1 MNAHS
6 LSSSPPPRTTA
17 ARVAGRDWIDAAIQW
32 ASGVAAVAM
41 FVYGVALSYAVLHAI
56 AAAARLP
63 SWAAGLWPLGFE
75 AFMASAALN
84 ALAEQRHR
92 RGMGDWWRRVPWY
105 PWTLT
110 GLTAGAS
117 ILLNWFHPAI
127 PLDPPPGWLVS
138 VVYGLPPLIAVF
150 AWHLFLQRVAHR
162 RQLAPVAAAG
172 PAAYQDVPPAVP
184 VPEVPPASTVAVP
197 VPARDGPAP
206 VPVPGGRPAGD
217 PPGATAGTEPAT
229 APPLRAGTVV
239 AAGRDGEDP
248 DGVMRRYF
256 AAERAKGRTPSGA
269 ELDRLVS
276 RDPRNG
282 AGRKA
287 RARYLTEAQ
296 QASADAPASTV
307 PGSTPAGNGTAV
319 RLRPLPPTQTQA
331 GGEQE
336 GVAAGA

>member
-1 MNAHS
+1 MHART
-6 LSSSPPPRTTA
+6 LSPSPPPRTTA
-17 ARVAGRDWIDAAIQW
+17 AQVAGRDWIDAAIQW
-32 ASGVAAVAM
+32 ASGLAAVAM
-41 FVYGVALSYAVLHAI
+41 FAYGVALSYAVLHAI

-92 RGMGDWWRRVPWY
+92 RGLGDWWRRVPWY

-162 RQLAPVAAAG
+162 RQLDRVAAAD
-172 PAAYQDVPPAVP
+172 PAAHQDVPAAAP
-184 VPEVPPASTVAVP
+184 VPGRPPAPTAAAP
-197 VPARDGPAP
+197 VPARDHPAP
-206 VPVPGGRPAGD
+206 VPHPGQRSAGH
-217 PPGATAGTEPAT
+217 PPGPTGGAGPVTAR
-229 APPLRAGTVV
+229 PPQPGTVV
-239 AAGRDGEDP
+239 AAGRGGEDP

-269 ELDRLVS
+269 ELDRLVG

-287 RARYLTEAQ
+287 RARYLAEAQ
-296 QASADAPASTV
+296 QASADAPASTA

-319 RLRPLPPTQTQA
+319 RLRPLLPTPTDA
-331 GGEQE
+331 EAERE
-336 GVAAGA
+336 GVGAGA